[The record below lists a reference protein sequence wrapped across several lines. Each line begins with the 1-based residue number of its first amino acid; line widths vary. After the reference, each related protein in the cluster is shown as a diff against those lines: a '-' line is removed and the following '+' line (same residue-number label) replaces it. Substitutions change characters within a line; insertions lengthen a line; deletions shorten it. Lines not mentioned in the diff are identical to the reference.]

1 MDGMASERL
10 KEIVNWPGQGVHRV
24 PYRVYTDPDVYAEEQ
39 RRLFRGPVW
48 NFIGMALEVPETGC
62 FVTRYVGDTP
72 VVMVRDE
79 DGAINVMANRCAH
92 RGNLVCTQSCGRA
105 EHFTC
110 VYHNWI
116 YDLKGGLT
124 SVAFRRGVGGK
135 GGMPDDF
142 DMADHRMPPLR
153 AETCCGMVFATFDA
167 AAPSLADYLGDE
179 MRDNIERVVGRR
191 MTLLGTYSQYMP
203 NSWKLYMENVRDS
216 YHASLLHMFQASFG
230 INRLTMDGGIR
241 LSEDGW
247 HHVSYSKEATDKD
260 GEATYSGKKLRAM
273 DRGFALADPSLIDR
287 WPEFECGTTLAIQ
300 SVFPNFIVQQIYNS
314 IALRLC
320 VPRGPGEC
328 ELMWWVLGAE
338 DDTPEQHEIRIR
350 QSNMIGPG
358 GLISMEDGVVGGWV
372 QRATRRDGDET
383 TILEMG
389 GRDVAPSHGSRA
401 TETSIRGFWTG
412 WRATMGV

>member
-1 MDGMASERL
+1 
-10 KEIVNWPGQGVHRV
+10 
-24 PYRVYTDPDVYAEEQ
+24 
-39 RRLFRGPVW
+39 
-48 NFIGMALEVPETGC
+48 
-62 FVTRYVGDTP
+62 
-72 VVMVRDE
+72 
-79 DGAINVMANRCAH
+79 
-92 RGNLVCTQSCGRA
+92 
-105 EHFTC
+105 
-110 VYHNWI
+110 
-116 YDLKGGLT
+116 
-124 SVAFRRGVGGK
+124 
-135 GGMPDDF
+135 
-142 DMADHRMPPLR
+142 
-153 AETCCGMVFATFDA
+153 
-167 AAPSLADYLGDE
+167 
-179 MRDNIERVVGRR
+179 
-191 MTLLGTYSQYMP
+191 
-203 NSWKLYMENVRDS
+203 
-216 YHASLLHMFQASFG
+216 
-230 INRLTMDGGIR
+230 MDGGIR

-389 GRDVAPSHGSRA
+389 GRDVAPSQGSRA